1 MTRAVTRETSEDRA
15 PSLLLNEEQKM
26 LSKTAHDFIRS
37 RGPAARIRSFRDSG
51 DEVGFSR
58 ELWGEMAELG
68 WLGLQIPERY
78 QGMGLGF
85 FDLAVVLEE
94 SGREL
99 MPEPFVSTL
108 LLGAQALLLGGS
120 EQQKRALLPGVAAGD
135 TLVSVGYEEAGRQ
148 GGASLPAMLANE
160 SGDGFELS
168 GEKLHVLDGHMADR
182 IIVSA
187 ATSSHGCTLFLIDPA
202 QPSVT
207 VTRQSRIDGL
217 SSAIVRLE
225 GVPVKRDAMVGE
237 LDAGAALLEAVFDR
251 ASVGLAAQM
260 LGASEQAFAD
270 TIDYIKEREQFGV
283 PIGSFQALQHR
294 AVSVYTDIALTRSVV
309 LAAARAVDES
319 PVEVPRLASLA
330 QAMASDTFMHA
341 AKEAIQ
347 MHGGIGVTDAH
358 DIGFYMK
365 RAQASYMMFGT
376 PAQHRKRW
384 AELHGY

>member
-1 MTRAVTRETSEDRA
+1 MTEARA
-15 PSLLLNEEQKM
+15 PFLLLNEQQKM
-26 LSKTAHDFIRS
+26 LSKTAHDFIRE
-37 RGPAARIRSFRDSG
+37 RAPAARIRTFRDSN
-51 DEVGFSR
+51 DEIGFSR
-58 ELWGEMAELG
+58 ELWNEMADLG

-78 QGMGLGF
+78 GGMELGF
-85 FDLAVVLEE
+85 FDLSVVLEQ

-108 LLGAQALLLGGS
+108 LLGTQALLLGGS
-120 EQQKRALLPGVAAGD
+120 EEQKKALLSGVAAGE
-135 TLVSVGYEEAGRQ
+135 TLITIGYEETGSR
-148 GGASLPAMLANE
+148 GGASKPATVAKKSRN
-160 SGDGFELS
+160 GFELS
-168 GEKLHVLDGHMADR
+168 GEKLQVLDGHLADR

-187 ATSSHGCTLFLIDPA
+187 ATSDTGYTLFLIDPA
-202 QPSVT
+202 QPGVT
-207 VTRQSRIDGL
+207 VTRQSRMDGL
-217 SSAIVRLE
+217 NAAIVRLE
-225 GVPVKRDAMVGE
+225 RVLVKSDAVVGE
-237 LDAGAALLEAVFDR
+237 LDAGAILLESVFDR

-309 LAAARAVDES
+309 LAAARAIDES
-319 PVEVPRLASLA
+319 PNDVPRLASLA
-330 QAMASDTFMHA
+330 KAMASETFMHA

-358 DIGFYMK
+358 DIGFYLK
-365 RAQASYMMFGT
+365 RAQATYMTFGM
-376 PAQHRKRW
+376 PSQHRQRW

>member
-1 MTRAVTRETSEDRA
+1 MTEDRA
-15 PSLLLNEEQKM
+15 PSLLLNDEQEM
-26 LSKTAHDFIRS
+26 LSKTARDFIRE
-37 RGPAARIRSFRDSG
+37 RAPAARIRTFRDSN
-51 DEVGFSR
+51 DDVGFSR
-58 ELWGEMAELG
+58 ELWHEMAELG
-68 WLGLQIPERY
+68 WLGLQIPEPY
-78 QGMGLGF
+78 DGLGLGF
-85 FDLAVVLEE
+85 FDLAVVLEQ

-108 LLGAQALLLGGS
+108 LLGTQALLLGGS
-120 EQQKRALLPGVAAGD
+120 EEQKKALLPGVAAGE
-135 TLVSVGYEEAGRQ
+135 TLIAVGYEEAGSR
-148 GGASLPAMLANE
+148 GRAYKPATVAKK
-160 SGDGFELS
+160 SRDGFELT
-168 GEKLHVLDGHMADR
+168 GEKLQVLDAHLADR

-187 ATSSHGCTLFLIDPA
+187 ATSDTGYTLFLIDPTHKG
-202 QPSVT
+202 VT

-217 SSAIVRLE
+217 NAAIVRLE
-225 GVPVKRDAMVGE
+225 RVPAKSDAVVGE
-237 LDAGAALLEAVFDR
+237 LDAGALLLEAIFDR

-294 AVSVYTDIALTRSVV
+294 AVSVYTDIALTRSAV
-309 LAAARAVDES
+309 LAAARAIDES
-319 PVEVPRLASLA
+319 PEDVPRLASLA
-330 QAMASDTFMHA
+330 KAMASETFMRA

-365 RAQASYMMFGT
+365 RAQATYMTFGM
-376 PAQHRKRW
+376 PSQHRQRW

>member
-1 MTRAVTRETSEDRA
+1 MTEDRA
-15 PSLLLNEEQKM
+15 PFLLLSEEQKM
-26 LSKTAHDFIRS
+26 LSKTAHDFIRK
-37 RGPAARIRSFRDSG
+37 RAPAARLRTFRDSN

-58 ELWGEMAELG
+58 ELWNEMAELG
-68 WLGLQIPERY
+68 WLGLQIPERHD
-78 QGMGLGF
+78 GMGLGF
-85 FDLAVVLEE
+85 FDLSVVLEQ

-108 LLGAQALLLGGS
+108 LLGTQALLLGGS
-120 EQQKRALLPGVAAGD
+120 EEQKKALLPGVAAGE
-135 TLVSVGYEEAGRQ
+135 TLLTVGYEEAGSQ
-148 GGASLPAMLANE
+148 GGALEPAMVAKE
-160 SGDGFELS
+160 SPDGFELS
-168 GEKLHVLDGHMADR
+168 GEKVQVLDGHLADR

-187 ATSSHGCTLFLIDPA
+187 TTSSNRCTLFLVDPG

-207 VTRQSRIDGL
+207 VTRQSRIDGMN
-217 SSAIVRLE
+217 SAIVRLDR
-225 GVPVKRDAMVGE
+225 VPVKRDALVGE
-237 LDAGAALLEAVFDR
+237 LDAGTALLEAVFDR

-260 LGASEQAFAD
+260 LGSSEQAFAD
-270 TIDYIKEREQFGV
+270 TLDYIKEREQFGV

-319 PVEVPRLASLA
+319 PDRVPRLASLA

-365 RAQASYMMFGT
+365 RAQAAYMMFGM
-376 PAQHRKRW
+376 PSVHRQRW

>member
-1 MTRAVTRETSEDRA
+1 MTEDRA
-15 PSLLLNEEQKM
+15 PFLLLNEEQEM
-26 LSKTAHDFIRS
+26 LSKTAQDFIRE
-37 RGPAARIRSFRDSG
+37 RAPAARIRSFRDSN

-58 ELWGEMAELG
+58 ELWNEMAELG

-78 QGMGLGF
+78 EGMGLGF
-85 FDLAVVLEE
+85 FDLSVVLEQ

-108 LLGAQALLLGGS
+108 LLGTQALLLGGNE
-120 EQQKRALLPGVAAGD
+120 EQKMALLPGIAAGE
-135 TLVSVGYEEAGRQ
+135 TLITIGYEEAGSR
-148 GGASLPAMLANE
+148 GGLSKPATVAKK
-160 SGDGFELS
+160 SRGGFEIS
-168 GEKLHVLDGHMADR
+168 GEKRQVLDGHLADR

-187 ATSSHGCTLFLIDPA
+187 ATSDTGYTLFLIDPA
-202 QPSVT
+202 QSGVA
-207 VTRQSRIDGL
+207 VTRQFRMDGL
-217 SSAIVRLE
+217 NAAIVRLDCL
-225 GVPVKRDAMVGE
+225 PVTSDAVVGE
-237 LDAGAALLEAVFDR
+237 LDMGAALLEAVLDR
-251 ASVGLAAQM
+251 ASVGVAAQM

-309 LAAARAVDES
+309 LAAARAIDEL
-319 PVEVPRLASLA
+319 PDEVPRLASLA
-330 QAMASDTFMHA
+330 KAMASETFMHA

-365 RAQASYMMFGT
+365 RAQATYMTFGM
-376 PAQHRKRW
+376 PSQHRQRW
-384 AELHGY
+384 AGLHGY